1 MVTEEAVIRRMEI
14 RHLLCLKTKKGEHQE
29 VEIGGDG
36 DDVLAHCS
44 TQQHFVRRIAA
55 TGDAQADSSLM
66 QMEWREQHCLSPP
79 FAAASHSHGRSR
91 EQKTSP
97 CVARRGNDCGR
108 QYVTTLFPPRPGYP
122 LTHPQIGLSLHEAY
136 HGSAGN
142 ARKKTF
148 LAKLPGYPALRI

>member
-1 MVTEEAVIRRMEI
+1 
-14 RHLLCLKTKKGEHQE
+14 
-29 VEIGGDG
+29 
-36 DDVLAHCS
+36 
-44 TQQHFVRRIAA
+44 
-55 TGDAQADSSLM
+55 LM

-79 FAAASHSHGRSR
+79 FAAAFHPHGRSR
-91 EQKTSP
+91 EQKTLP

-108 QYVTTLFPPRPGYP
+108 QYVTTLFPPRNYP
-122 LTHPQIGLSLHEAY
+122 ATRSPILKIGLSLHEAY